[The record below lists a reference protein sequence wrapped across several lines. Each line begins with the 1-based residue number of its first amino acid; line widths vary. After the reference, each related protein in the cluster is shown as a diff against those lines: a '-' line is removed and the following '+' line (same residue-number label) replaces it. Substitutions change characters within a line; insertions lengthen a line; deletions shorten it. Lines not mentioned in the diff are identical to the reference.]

1 MDKHIESKLNNV
13 LKSEGQY
20 IMKNEKNI
28 MNKLKKMDIIF
39 NMQKIVDNYDE
50 LEPIL
55 KDYFRKKAEKEKY
68 KERS

>member
-1 MDKHIESKLNNV
+1 MDKNIERKLNNV

-28 MNKLKKMDIIF
+28 MNKLKKMNVIF